1 MLGEISKMKKLDK
14 FFEVYNEEK
23 QKNKKIFNFP
33 YMLCCSFILFI
44 YSIGMD
50 RFGEKPIYHVF
61 VVGILYI
68 FSECWKNYKQ
78 KK

>member
-1 MLGEISKMKKLDK
+1 MKKLDR

-33 YMLCCSFILFI
+33 YMLCCFFIFFL

>member
-1 MLGEISKMKKLDK
+1 MKKLDR

-33 YMLCCSFILFI
+33 YILC
-44 YSIGMD
+44 
-50 RFGEKPIYHVF
+50 
-61 VVGILYI
+61 ILYI
-68 FSECWKNYKQ
+68 FSVCWKNYKQ